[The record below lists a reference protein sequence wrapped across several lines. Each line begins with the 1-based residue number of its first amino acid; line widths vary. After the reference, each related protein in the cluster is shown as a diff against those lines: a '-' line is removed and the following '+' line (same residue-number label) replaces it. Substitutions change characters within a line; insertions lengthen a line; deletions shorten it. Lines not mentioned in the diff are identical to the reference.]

1 MVHPAGRPPGAAG
14 VAAVAVVDAVDAAA
28 TPVAAGVSAALP
40 PAETKFIK
48 PPRLGGPPPPSEML
62 SGFSSMELDDVLQL
76 TMYKEDGT
84 KVYAARPMAP
94 RTVAQRTTA
103 AVEA

>member
-14 VAAVAVVDAVDAAA
+14 VAAVAVVDVDAAA

-48 PPRLGGPPPPSEML
+48 PPRLGGPPPPSE
-62 SGFSSMELDDVLQL
+62 
-76 TMYKEDGT
+76 
-84 KVYAARPMAP
+84 PAP
-94 RTVAQRTTA
+94 RPRFDETPSALVFAFSA
-103 AVEA
+103 YAF